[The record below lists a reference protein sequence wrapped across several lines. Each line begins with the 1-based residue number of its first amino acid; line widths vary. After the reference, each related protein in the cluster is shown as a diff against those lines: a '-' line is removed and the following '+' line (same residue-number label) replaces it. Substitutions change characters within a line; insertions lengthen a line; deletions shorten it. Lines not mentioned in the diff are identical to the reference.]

1 MTLAGFLHSDTRGS
15 SLLCSSPRRF
25 AAYASFFGSLSLGI
39 HRTPYIAC
47 FVASI
52 SFFDARSTRRYSAFK
67 VLAFA
72 KIVFCL
78 SGFTPAGKGELYQS
92 PFRLSTPKGH
102 FF

>member
-47 FVASI
+47 FVASN
-52 SFFDARSTRRYSAFK
+52 SFLMRVPLVDMQLSKCSLSRFFRRP
-67 VLAFA
+67 
-72 KIVFCL
+72 
-78 SGFTPAGKGELYQS
+78 GFFPAGKGELYQS
-92 PFRLSTPKGH
+92 AFGLSTPKAD